1 MDRVFISYSRRDYL
15 DNDNKVI
22 PGNIVSRI
30 KEALT
35 QEGISYW
42 FDEEGITHG
51 DEFASIIVKR
61 IRDCQVFV
69 FISSANSNKSVWT
82 SREIATAFRFE
93 KKIIPFRYD
102 RTPYNDE
109 VMLYLSTLDYVEYN
123 KNPDTAVN
131 RLIKAIQMHLNEIER
146 ETARKQKEL
155 EEKRRREGEEKRK
168 AERLESLDNQI
179 AQLNQKHNELEVKRE
194 AARNSIAQ
202 IDSELLGIDA
212 SLEELRYER
221 GKLLGEPVEKR
232 NPAKEET
239 ENRPN
244 PQPPKR
250 HNAEFLKKWNRWSLR
265 RRDRKTNDKF
275 FGKADGN
282 VFTRGWEDIKCQWK
296 SNPMLAN
303 IFAVLA
309 ICALAYLLYSLS
321 GIALKTFENALR
333 TANAKRIF
341 SYEYAAIV
349 GTVLVGMWGIVKFL
363 RKDVVG
369 YFYLI
374 IPPAVLSFAYL
385 FGKTSKLLGPYY
397 KMLFLICGVIGFLS
411 VVLLFLRKDN
421 NPFYSMFHLKLGRT
435 FKDWGYLAVWGS
447 ALILFSLFLFEL
459 WRFGLFGLLL

>member
-109 VMLYLSTLDYVEYN
+109 VMLYLSTLDYVEYY

-146 ETARKQKEL
+146 ESARKQKEL
-155 EEKRRREGEEKRK
+155 EEKRRREEEEKRK

-221 GKLLGEPVEKR
+221 GKLSGEPVEKR
-232 NPAKEET
+232 
-239 ENRPN
+239 RPT
-244 PQPPKR
+244 
-250 HNAEFLKKWNRWSLR
+250 
-265 RRDRKTNDKF
+265 KTNDKF
-275 FGKADGN
+275 LGKADGN

-349 GTVLVGMWGIVKFL
+349 GTVLVGVWGIVKFL

-397 KMLFLICGVIGFLS
+397 RMLFLICGVIGFLS

-421 NPFYSMFHLKLGRT
+421 NPFYSMFHLKLDRT